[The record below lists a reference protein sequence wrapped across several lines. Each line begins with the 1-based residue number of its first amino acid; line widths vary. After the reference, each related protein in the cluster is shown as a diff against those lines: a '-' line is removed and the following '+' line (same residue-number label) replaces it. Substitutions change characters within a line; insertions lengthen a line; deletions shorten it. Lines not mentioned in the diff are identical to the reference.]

1 MNYSEQKVMY
11 FSRCEAALPRYLE
24 ATKGSAGILGE
35 AMHYAL
41 MSAGK
46 RVRPTLLYAA
56 ADAIP
61 SRAEKAGVEEL
72 DRLAA
77 AVEMV
82 HAYSLVHDDL
92 PCMDNDLLR
101 RGKPTTHVAFGE
113 ANALL
118 AGDAL
123 LNRAFELIL
132 ENIRLAQG
140 EKSQPALIHAGSL
153 MSKRFGQDG
162 MVGGQVIDLASEGQ
176 KISIE
181 LLEELQL
188 RKTSAL
194 IEAAVLGGAAAAG
207 ATPEELHYLEVYAR
221 DLGLAF
227 QIRDDILDYSS
238 DDETMGKTVGKD
250 LRDGKST
257 FVSLLGMEEAHARA
271 EKATAAAEQALDELE
286 NLGCR
291 CAFLRA
297 LAIDLLKREK

>member
-1 MNYSEQKVMY
+1 MNYSDLKQAY
-11 FSRCEAALPRYLE
+11 YSRCEAALLRYLE
-24 ATKGSAGILGE
+24 ATKGSAEVLGE

-41 MSAGK
+41 MGAGK
-46 RVRPTLLYAA
+46 RVRPILLYAA
-56 ADAIP
+56 AEAIP
-61 SRAEKAGVEEL
+61 CRPGRAGDEAL

-132 ENIRLAQG
+132 ESILLAKGDRTQA
-140 EKSQPALIHAGSL
+140 ALIRAGNL
-153 MSKRFGQDG
+153 MSKRFGQEG
-162 MVGGQVIDLASEGQ
+162 MIGGQVIDLASEGRT
-176 KISIE
+176 ISLD
-181 LLEELQL
+181 LLEELQ
-188 RKTSAL
+188 RKKTSAL
-194 IEAAVLGGAAAAG
+194 IEAAVLGGAAAVC
-207 ATPEELHYLEVYAR
+207 ATPEELNHLETYAR
-221 DLGLAF
+221 ELGLAF

-257 FVSLLGMEEAHARA
+257 FVSLLGMEASYCRA
-271 EKATAAAEQALDELE
+271 ELATKAADQALQHL
-286 NLGCR
+286 NQLGCH
-291 CAFLRA
+291 CSFLQKMA
-297 LAIDLLKREK
+297 ADLLKREK